1 VYNDE
6 KVESFFY
13 MKAWACVSEDFN
25 AVRVTK
31 TILESL
37 TSKNCEGKDLN
48 WLQNK
53 LKENLKGKKFLVIL
67 DDLWNE
73 SYHD

>member
-1 VYNDE
+1 
-6 KVESFFY
+6 
-13 MKAWACVSEDFN
+13 
-25 AVRVTK
+25 VTK
-31 TILESL
+31 TLLESL
-37 TSKNCEGKDLN
+37 TSENCEGKDLN

-53 LKENLKGKKFLVIL
+53 LKENLKGNKFLVVL